1 MGCSN
6 SITEVNNSKSS
17 PETLASAPSSTIRRM
32 RKNIFGAIQASS
44 ITEHYDLI
52 KATGSGVIGTLF
64 YAKHLKSQEI
74 RTLREINKLTI
85 REEAISLSQ
94 EVSILKE
101 LDHPNIRKVYECIE
115 TPRNIYISQEYIT
128 GLPLNQKITT
138 SGCETIMYKV
148 ILEIFS
154 ALNYLHSKGIAH
166 CSLCPEYIIQTD
178 GENYSTLS
186 KIIGFQAA
194 QRLNDKQEVQ
204 MKKIKFQYSSPELL
218 RGEFDEKTDLWSCGI
233 ILYDILV
240 GKLPFTA
247 KTKVG
252 ILECILKGELDF
264 NNTLFTSLTN
274 SMQNLIRSLLVID
287 PSKRLTTSAAL
298 ADPSYYSCMRRINV
312 SLDAL
317 SKLRNFQVNSAAARS
332 ILALMNSRLG
342 KEDHEIV
349 NYFKEL
355 DENFDGKV
363 SKDELIEAY
372 GMLGIDIS
380 AEADDIMNNMDL
392 GGNGFI
398 DYTELKVSLMN
409 WAEELKEKNL
419 VKVFNASEG
428 KIRVDDLRLDLIDV
442 KQKDWKEFLKNC
454 PNDGYFMNLSDLK
467 RYLRANLVQ

>member
-1 MGCSN
+1 MGCS
-6 SITEVNNSKSS
+6 TSS
-17 PETLASAPSSTIRRM
+17 PENPQTKSPTETLPSPPTSNVRRM

-44 ITEHYDLI
+44 ITEHYELI
-52 KATGSGVIGTLF
+52 KATGSDSIGTLF
-64 YAKHLKSQEI
+64 SARHIQSQEI

-101 LDHPNIRKVYECIE
+101 LDHPNIRRVFECIE
-115 TPRNIYISQEYIT
+115 TPRNVYISQESIS
-128 GLPLNQKITT
+128 GLPLNEKITN
-138 SGCETIMYKV
+138 SGCETLMYKI

-154 ALNYLHSKGIAH
+154 GLNYLHSKGIAH
-166 CSLCPEYIIQTD
+166 CSLCPEFVIQNEAQDYLTV
-178 GENYSTLS
+178 S
-186 KIIGFQAA
+186 KIVGFQAA

-204 MKKIKFQYSSPELL
+204 MKKIRFMYSSPELL

-240 GKLPFTA
+240 GKLPFLA

-252 ILECILKGELDF
+252 IMECILKGELDF

-274 SMQNLIRSLLVID
+274 SMQNLIKSLLIID
-287 PSKRLTTSAAL
+287 PSKRLTTSLAL
-298 ADPSYYSCMRRINV
+298 SDPSYSSCMRRINV

-317 SKLRNFQVNSAAARS
+317 SKLKNFQVHSAASRS
-332 ILALMNSRLG
+332 ILTLMNLRLG

-349 NYFKEL
+349 HYFKEL

-363 SKDELIEAY
+363 SKEELLEAY
-372 GMLGIDIS
+372 DRLGIDLS
-380 AEADDIMNNMDL
+380 NDADEIIANLDL

-409 WAEELKEKNL
+409 WSDELKEKNL
-419 VKVFNASEG
+419 VKVFNASDRR
-428 KIRVDDLRLDLIDV
+428 ISVDDLRLDLIDV
-442 KQKDWKEFLKNC
+442 KQKDWNQFLRDC
-454 PNDGYFMNLSDLK
+454 PNDGLWIDLAELK
-467 RYLRANLVQ
+467 KYLRANIVQ